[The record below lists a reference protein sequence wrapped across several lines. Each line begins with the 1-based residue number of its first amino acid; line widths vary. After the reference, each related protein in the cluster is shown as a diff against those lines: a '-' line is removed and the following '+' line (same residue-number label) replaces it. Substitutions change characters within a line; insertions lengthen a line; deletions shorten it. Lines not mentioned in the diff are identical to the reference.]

1 MPPPVI
7 FPPVIFPPVIFP
19 PVILPWANTG
29 VAIVT
34 GLTTAAAM
42 PKAAIT
48 AIAIK
53 KSLEFI
59 AYQIILVSYIR
70 ISLN

>member
-34 GLTTAAAM
+34 GPTTAAAM
-42 PKAAIT
+42 PKAAMT
-48 AIAIK
+48 ATAIK

-59 AYQIILVSYIR
+59 AYQIILLSYIR

>member
-1 MPPPVI
+1 MPPPV
-7 FPPVIFPPVIFP
+7 VFPPVIFP

-34 GLTTAAAM
+34 GPTTAAAM

-48 AIAIK
+48 ATAIK
-53 KSLEFI
+53 KSVEFI
-59 AYQIILVSYIR
+59 GLM
-70 ISLN
+70 

>member
-1 MPPPVI
+1 
-7 FPPVIFPPVIFP
+7 
-19 PVILPWANTG
+19 LPWANTG
-29 VAIVT
+29 VTIVT
-34 GLTTAAAM
+34 GPTTAAAAAM

-48 AIAIK
+48 ATAIK

-59 AYQIILVSYIR
+59 GLSSKVILYIK